1 MFTVDRATADA
12 AGVFLV
18 GELERLDQTLNL
30 PLVSYKWSRD
40 MPLRS
45 DVSIADEVSSYT
57 NTDFAAAGGPNPNGI
72 NWIGKNTT
80 TIAGPTLNIERTP
93 QPLRPWGMELGW
105 TVLELASAQAAGRPI
120 DAQKYDVM
128 QLKWNMDVDQV
139 AYIGDDS
146 SGFNGLPEAVN
157 TLLGYNS
164 WYGLHLAVA
173 SDPALADVTSVAAA
187 IQAATVSRIFAYS
200 TSDTEVMNSATTA
213 DIAATFK
220 AAGYGRTFIQYSSK
234 SRYAALSAFGRAFTV
249 DFTGSNTTI
258 TLKFKQE
265 PGVTYETLTA
275 PQADALE
282 AKNCNVYVYYNNDT
296 AILEQGVMCNGD
308 FFDERHGLDWLQ
320 NAVQTADYNTMY
332 TSTTKIPQTDKGT
345 TKRIANIELVLQ
357 QAVTNGLFAPGK
369 WTGGDIGELTTGDT
383 LTKGYYIYAE
393 SVDDQTQADREA
405 RKGVPIQVAAKLA
418 GAVHYGTVA
427 ITVVR

>member
-1 MFTVDRATADA
+1 MTGLSVSRVSNVTVTLSAKAAQGRNFGSMLILGASTVIPISERIREYASADDVGTDFGIASEEYKAALIWFSQSPQPTMVYIGRWVETLA
-12 AGVFLV
+12 AGETGAV
-18 GELERLDQTLNL
+18 ETL
-30 PLVSYKWSRD
+30 P
-40 MPLRS
+40 
-45 DVSIADEVSSYT
+45 A
-57 NTDFAAAGGPNPNGI
+57 
-72 NWIGKNTT
+72 
-80 TIAGPTLNIERTP
+80 
-93 QPLRPWGMELGW
+93 
-105 TVLELASAQAAGRPI
+105 
-120 DAQKYDVM
+120 
-128 QLKWNMDVDQV
+128 
-139 AYIGDDS
+139 
-146 SGFNGLPEAVN
+146 AVN

-173 SDPALADVTSVAAA
+173 SDPELADVTSVAAA

-200 TSDTEVMNSATTA
+200 TSDTEVMDSASSA
-213 DIAATFK
+213 DIAAAFK

-332 TSTTKIPQTDKGT
+332 TSTTKIPQTDAGT

-357 QAVTNGLFAPGK
+357 QAVTNGLFAAGK

-383 LTKGYYIYAE
+383 LTKGYYIYAQN
-393 SVDDQTQADREA
+393 VDDQAQADREA